1 MTITRKLIR
10 VDGTEVELTGPHAIR
25 DVAQMIGADSLDT
38 VALRHMGSPLHVMM
52 VDDAGMID
60 GRPVNVKATALYHA
74 NCVPGTTH
82 PICGDVV
89 VVPDGDFGR
98 MYS

>member
-1 MTITRKLIR
+1 MTALRKLIR
-10 VDGTEVELTGPHAIR
+10 DDGTEVELVGPHAIN
-25 DVAQMIGADSLDT
+25 DIKQLIGADTLDT
-38 VALRHMGSPLHVMM
+38 VALRHLGSPLHVML

-74 NCVPGTTH
+74 NCRPGTTH

-89 VVPDGDFGR
+89 VVPDGDFG
-98 MYS
+98 SI